1 MAMRAGVHQDFG
13 RRTSGPQISITSNGK
28 VRVFQLSTAWLVASG
43 VAFATFAIVLIAAT
57 AYMLFRDEIVGATL
71 ARQVAMQQAYED
83 RITALRGQIDRI
95 NARQLLD
102 QAAFEAKIDTLI
114 ARQDALKE
122 HDAKVSA
129 VLEKARAQGMKIPAG
144 QAGAAAAA
152 TPVLDAA
159 AKPFRASFA
168 EPVGSRSSTPR
179 SVAARIAAA
188 EASIVRLADRQ
199 LLAIA
204 AVAEMAERDAGRIE
218 RVVGK
223 LGMKIAGT
231 AATTDG
237 VPRAKPSVAA
247 GGPFVPAGDPA
258 VLMRR
263 AEAALDRLAGIR
275 KSASGLPLGIPV
287 KDDPQITSTFGNRSD
302 PFLGVLAMHT
312 GIDFRAETGDPVVAT
327 GAGTVQEAGRQG
339 GYGLMVEIDHGHGV
353 STRFGHLSRIAVE
366 AGQTVRPG
374 QIVGYAGSTGR
385 STGPHLH
392 YETRLNGDAVNPMPW
407 LDAGRELRPVLR

>member
-13 RRTSGPQISITSNGK
+13 RRTTGPQISISSNGK
-28 VRVFQLSTAWLVASG
+28 VRVFQVSTAWLVASG
-43 VAFATFAIVLIAAT
+43 VAFASFTIVFLAAT

-71 ARQVAMQQAYED
+71 ARQIAMQQAYED
-83 RITALRGQIDRI
+83 RITTLRAQIDRI

-114 ARQDALKE
+114 ARQDVLKE
-122 HDAKVSA
+122 HDAKVTA
-129 VLEKARAQGMKIPAG
+129 VLEKARSQGMKIPVG
-144 QAGAAAAA
+144 QSTASGGA
-152 TPVLDAA
+152 TPAVEAT
-159 AKPFRASFA
+159 AKPFRASLA
-168 EPVGSRSSTPR
+168 DPVAPKSTPPR
-179 SVAARIAAA
+179 SAAARIAAA
-188 EASIVRLADRQ
+188 EASIAALADRQ
-199 LLAIA
+199 ILAIA

-223 LGMKIAGT
+223 LGMKIAI
-231 AATTDG
+231 AAPAQDG
-237 VPRAKPSVAA
+237 VPRPKPTVGA
-247 GGPFVPAGDPA
+247 GGPFIPAMDPTA
-258 VLMRR
+258 MMRR
-263 AEAALDRLAGIR
+263 AEAAVDRLAGMR
-275 KSASGLPLGIPV
+275 KSVSVLPLGIPV

-327 GAGTVQEAGRQG
+327 GSGTVHEAGRQG

-353 STRFGHLSRIAVE
+353 TTRFGHLSRIAVE

-392 YETRLNGDAVNPMPW
+392 YETRVNGDAVNPMAW